1 MVTIDKFVKIKSFFD
16 ELESNDFYR
25 RTLLSIYYRVMTDP
39 DATTYLILQ
48 SDNGVIDIHDTE
60 RYVGSYIIEM
70 ILDESISAMIVTPSK
85 ELQMASMQD
94 RVDFMKKFASHQ
106 AGGDLEI
113 ANRAL
118 SNYISRV
125 SH

>member
-1 MVTIDKFVKIKSFFD
+1 MVTIDKFIKIKSFFD

-25 RTLLSIYYRVMTDP
+25 KTLLSVYHRVMTDS

-85 ELQMASMQD
+85 ELVMASMQD
-94 RVDFMKKFASHQ
+94 RVDFMKKFAFHQ
-106 AGGDLEI
+106 AGVDLEI